1 MSEHKLD
8 TLDAIDKISDI
19 ILLSLILLQNITGKS
34 REEVLQAI
42 KDEGIKTDELIAKL
56 R

>member
-1 MSEHKLD
+1 MND
-8 TLDAIDKISDI
+8 TLDIIDTVNGITDI
-19 ILLSLILLQNITGKS
+19 LLLSLILLQQITGKS

-42 KDEGIKTDELIAKL
+42 KDEGIKTDELLAKL

>member
-1 MSEHKLD
+1 MSN
-8 TLDAIDKISDI
+8 TLDVIDTVNGITDI
-19 ILLSLILLQNITGKS
+19 LLLSLILLQQITGKS
-34 REEVLQAI
+34 REEVLLAI